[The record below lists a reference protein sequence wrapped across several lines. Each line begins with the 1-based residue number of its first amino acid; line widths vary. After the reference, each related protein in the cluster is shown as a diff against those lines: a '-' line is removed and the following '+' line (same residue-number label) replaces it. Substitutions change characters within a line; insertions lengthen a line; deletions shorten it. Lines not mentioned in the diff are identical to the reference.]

1 VATPLTADCVSVPL
15 SVAPDVPVPLF
26 MAMATEAVLPVYT
39 IPLLSSTC
47 TVTAGEME
55 APDAVLLGC

>member
-1 VATPLTADCVSVPL
+1 
-15 SVAPDVPVPLF
+15 
-26 MAMATEAVLPVYT
+26 MATEAVLPVYT